1 MEMNKDK
8 IINELIEKTRK
19 TNEECN
25 VIFEILEKSHI
36 VGRKNK
42 EKIKAEFMNKLNI
55 TEDEANEI
63 YNISMELILKDFSKK

>member
-25 VIFEILEKSHI
+25 VTFEILEKSHI

-63 YNISMELILKDFSKK
+63 YNISMELILKDFFKK